1 MRRPA
6 STRPGSHGGSASASA
21 SGSACGPSSSWWRGA
36 PCPASRTRRRG
47 WWTAEAR
54 TLYVVAPRGTCLMSL
69 AMTKE
74 EREAFLADTHVAV
87 VSIADGERGPLA
99 VPIWYAYTP
108 GDALRFVTGGES
120 RKARLIRATGR
131 VSVCVQTETP
141 PSRCV
146 PVEDR
151 APHTVPAYRR
161 DHRPPAPRCHDLH

>member
-1 MRRPA
+1 
-6 STRPGSHGGSASASA
+6 
-21 SGSACGPSSSWWRGA
+21 
-36 PCPASRTRRRG
+36 
-47 WWTAEAR
+47 
-54 TLYVVAPRGTCLMSL
+54 MSL

-108 GDALRFVTGGES
+108 GGALRFVTGGES

-141 PSRCV
+141 PYRYV
-146 PVEDR
+146 TIEGP
-151 APHTVPAYRR
+151 ATITVPDYER
-161 DHRPPAPRCHDLH
+161 DIRPTALRYLGPQMGETYLRATVAEHAAAVLVTVKPERWLTVDYGKWGG